1 MELISEMSE
10 TGNMVKDENT
20 IGSMSNREQVME
32 HGTKYGDKV
41 QLMNRKCSTAEG
53 RKNRVIE

>member
-10 TGNMVKDENT
+10 SGNMVKDKNT

-32 HGTKYGDKV
+32 HATEYGEKV
-41 QLMNRKCSTAEG
+41 QLMNGKCSTT
-53 RKNRVIE
+53 